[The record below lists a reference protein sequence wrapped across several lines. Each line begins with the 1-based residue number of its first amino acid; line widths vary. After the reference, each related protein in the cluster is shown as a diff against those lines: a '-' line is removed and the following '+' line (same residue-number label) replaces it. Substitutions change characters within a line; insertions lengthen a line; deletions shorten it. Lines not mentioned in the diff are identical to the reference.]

1 MPRGLKF
8 RPSHGPRALLAA
20 LLACGLLAFAGCGGD
35 DDGKGGSNTA
45 SSGLDAAI
53 STQVKRYY
61 AALAAADGK
70 AACRLLTR
78 DASKS
83 FELVIT
89 GRASKDC
96 ATNVETVSQRSG
108 LHGIPRVINVQRT
121 GEDAS
126 AHVVFEDPPFETD
139 VVLVRQGGS
148 WRFAQIPATIEGGLG
163 AGAGGGS

>member
-1 MPRGLKF
+1 VPHGLRF
-8 RPSHGPRALLAA
+8 RPLHGRRALLAA
-20 LLACGLLAFAGCGGD
+20 LVVSGLLVCAGCGGGGD
-35 DDGKGGSNTA
+35 DKAASNTS

-61 AALAAADGK
+61 AALASADGK
-70 AACRLLTR
+70 AACRLLT
-78 DASKS
+78 DSASKS

-96 ATNVETVSQRSG
+96 ATNVKTVSSRSG
-108 LHGIPRVINVQRT
+108 LHGIPRVTNVQRT

-139 VVLVRQGGS
+139 VVLVREGGS
-148 WRFAQIPATIEGGLG
+148 WRFAQLPATIEGGLG
-163 AGAGGGS
+163 AGGGPGS

>member
-1 MPRGLKF
+1 MPHGLRF
-8 RPSHGPRALLAA
+8 RPMQSRRAPLAA
-20 LLACGLLAFAGCGGD
+20 LVATGLLICAGCGGGG
-35 DDGKGGSNTA
+35 DGKAAPDS
-45 SSGLDAAI
+45 SSGLDMAI

-61 AALAAADGK
+61 AALASADGK
-70 AACRLLTR
+70 AACRLLTAS
-78 DASKS
+78 ASKS

-96 ATNVETVSQRSG
+96 AKNVKTVSSRSG
-108 LHGIPRVINVQRT
+108 LHGIPRVTNVQRT

-148 WRFAQIPATIEGGLG
+148 WRFAQLPATIEGGLG
-163 AGAGGGS
+163 AGGGAGS

>member
-1 MPRGLKF
+1 MPHRLRF
-8 RPSHGPRALLAA
+8 GPPKGWRARSAA
-20 LLACGLLAFAGCGGD
+20 LFVSGLLLCAGCGGGN
-35 DDGKGGSNTA
+35 DGKGASNT
-45 SSGLDAAI
+45 GLDAAI

-70 AACRLLTR
+70 AACRLLTT
-78 DASKS
+78 DAAKS

-96 ATNVETVSQRSG
+96 ATNVKTVSQRSG
-108 LHGIPRVINVQRT
+108 LHGIPKVTNVQRT

-126 AHVVFEDPPFETD
+126 AHVAFEDPPFQTD

-148 WRFAQIPATIEGGLG
+148 WRFAQLPATIEAGFGG
-163 AGAGGGS
+163 